1 MTIYAS
7 LGNVTPSKENIDW
20 PLTSTLTSHDHI
32 INLDQLPKFDHFIDV
47 VERDETTVN
56 DIL

>member
-7 LGNVTPSKENIDW
+7 LVNVTPSKENIDW
-20 PLTSTLTSHDHI
+20 PLTSTLTSHDPI
-32 INLDQLPKFDHFIDV
+32 INLDQPPKFDHFIDV